1 MILQKEI
8 TEGLI
13 KEVRSVLRL
22 ENSRDTWKNK
32 FESPEFKRAAS
43 VGERVGSPLNRS
55 VNCGCID
62 DLFIVLK
69 LIDRNYKSQKNK
81 VMTKE
86 CKFRIK
92 NDGMIQLHGFDPITN
107 DNLTDEVAIELLKR
121 NEKHISNFD
130 IFPSN
135 WEDLI
140 EVEQPKKVKEPVK
153 EVEKVE
159 EKIGEVVELTREQ
172 ELLQADKEVLR
183 QLADSLFEA
192 GKADKKANLRFGVEK
207 LVAYIIENENR

>member
-22 ENSRDTWKNK
+22 ENSRHTWKNK

-55 VNCGCID
+55 INCGCID

-69 LIDRNYKSQKNK
+69 LIDRNYKSQNNK

-107 DNLTDEVAIELLKR
+107 DNLTDEVAVELLKR

-135 WEDLI
+135 WEDLV
-140 EVEQPKKVKEPVK
+140 EVKQPVK
-153 EVEKVE
+153 AVEKVE
-159 EKIGEVVELTREQ
+159 EKVGEVVELTREQ
-172 ELLQADKEVLR
+172 ELLQSDKEVLR

-192 GKADKKANLRFGVEK
+192 GKADKKAHLRFGVEK
-207 LVAYIIENENR
+207 LVAYILDNENK